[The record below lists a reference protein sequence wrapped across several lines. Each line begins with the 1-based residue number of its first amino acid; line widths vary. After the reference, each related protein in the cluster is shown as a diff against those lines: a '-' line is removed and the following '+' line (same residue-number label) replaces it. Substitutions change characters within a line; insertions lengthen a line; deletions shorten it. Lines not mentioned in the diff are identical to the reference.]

1 MRSSND
7 GDIYNGGVI
16 VTKFRTLKSEWVILL
31 PVVAVLL
38 ISVACGEDSPTPQP
52 TPTPFD
58 VAGLTT
64 DLQKSISEAITAIDV
79 PEAVSEAQIR
89 QLVEGAL
96 AQVPEGL
103 SAADVQ
109 TIVDRAVTS
118 SAAQAVDQE
127 DVARAIAQALA
138 EAAAAAPDPLT
149 GADVDRIVRAAIPPT
164 PTPAPTAT
172 PAPTPTPILLGRL
185 TPRRGGTITL
195 SHGTTFPNTWD
206 PHPSV
211 LLETISGNGL
221 AYNQIVEYDETDPG
235 IIVGDLAESWFV
247 SEDGL
252 TYSFKLRKG
261 VKWMD
266 GRDFTA
272 DDVVFSIDRIIEPGA
287 VRPSQKVIPYIKSA
301 VKVDDQNV
309 NINLNFPSLGFIQF
323 LAVDFAKVVPK
334 HIVEAGVDISLFE
347 NGIGTG
353 PYSRLSFE
361 PGATYEVE
369 RNPNYFKKGLP
380 FLDGFKAILIQDKGT
395 EIAAYRTERTQM
407 SGSSVTNLD
416 IEDYQ
421 RLEQDTGFMSRFG
434 IHWIEGAASQDVMVN
449 TNAPPFDNEKV
460 RRAMFLALD
469 RGEIT
474 ETFGP
479 GGRYARGAPM
489 APQSPYTLPE
499 SEILSLPGYRT
510 LNGEK
515 HPDDIAEAQKL
526 MVDAGF
532 PDGFSATFSVAQIQD
547 WPDVAQV
554 VKEQMKVI
562 GIDLDLVLGPIN
574 DVIGGV
580 IFRNYEVTILG
591 IGLVAP
597 DPDDSLLSNYTI
609 NPRNWH
615 DWSDPRVEE
624 LAALQKVETDFRT
637 RRDLVFEMQRIILN
651 GSPAVFEYTWRP
663 FGYVVSDRI
672 RTEGFDSFVPAASPL
687 TSVKKQYIWLEP
699 E

>member
-1 MRSSND
+1 
-7 GDIYNGGVI
+7 
-16 VTKFRTLKSEWVILL
+16 VTKFRTLKSGWVILL
-31 PVVAVLL
+31 PLVAVLL

-235 IIVGDLAESWFV
+235 VIVGDLAKSWFV

-369 RNPNYFKKGLP
+369 RNPNYFKEGLP

-421 RLEQDTGFMSRFG
+421 RLEQDTGFIG
-434 IHWIEGAASQDVMVN
+434 YQ
-449 TNAPPFDNEKV
+449 
-460 RRAMFLALD
+460 
-469 RGEIT
+469 
-474 ETFGP
+474 
-479 GGRYARGAPM
+479 
-489 APQSPYTLPE
+489 
-499 SEILSLPGYRT
+499 PGYRGLPEARTGHRFHEQIRYT
-510 LNGEK
+510 L
-515 HPDDIAEAQKL
+515 DRRC
-526 MVDAGF
+526 
-532 PDGFSATFSVAQIQD
+532 GFS
-547 WPDVAQV
+547 
-554 VKEQMKVI
+554 
-562 GIDLDLVLGPIN
+562 
-574 DVIGGV
+574 
-580 IFRNYEVTILG
+580 
-591 IGLVAP
+591 
-597 DPDDSLLSNYTI
+597 
-609 NPRNWH
+609 
-615 DWSDPRVEE
+615 
-624 LAALQKVETDFRT
+624 
-637 RRDLVFEMQRIILN
+637 RRDGQHQR
-651 GSPAVFEYTWRP
+651 PAFR
-663 FGYVVSDRI
+663 
-672 RTEGFDSFVPAASPL
+672 
-687 TSVKKQYIWLEP
+687 
-699 E
+699 

>member
-1 MRSSND
+1 MP
-7 GDIYNGGVI
+7 
-16 VTKFRTLKSEWVILL
+16 L
-31 PVVAVLL
+31 VAVLL

-149 GADVDRIVRAAIPPT
+149 GADVDRIVRAAILPT

-235 IIVGDLAESWFV
+235 VIVGDLAKSWFV

-369 RNPNYFKKGLP
+369 RNPNYFKEGLP

-474 ETFGP
+474 ETFGL

-499 SEILSLPGYRT
+499 AEILSLPGYRT

-532 PDGFSATFSVAQIQD
+532 PDGFSATFSVALIQD